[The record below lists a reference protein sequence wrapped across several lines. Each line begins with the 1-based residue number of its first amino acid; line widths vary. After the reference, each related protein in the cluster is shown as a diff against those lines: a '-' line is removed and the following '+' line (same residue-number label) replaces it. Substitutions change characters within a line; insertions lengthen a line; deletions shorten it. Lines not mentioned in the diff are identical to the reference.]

1 MIELSTDETELLR
14 LVFNDESIWDY
25 DILRFR
31 MQDSQRMAKYEK
43 MKYCGT
49 YREFLN
55 TGGTFEKLLILFMH
69 RSLFVDIEDLDKDY
83 DELQERGII
92 TLLQSIMV
100 DNQQKPMKKTKM
112 G

>member
-31 MQDSQRMAKYEK
+31 MQDAQRMAKYEK

-83 DELQERGII
+83 DQLQERGII

-100 DNQQKPMKKTKM
+100 DNQ
-112 G
+112 

>member
-31 MQDSQRMAKYEK
+31 MQDAQRMAKYEK
-43 MKYCGT
+43 MKHCGT

-55 TGGTFEKLLILFMH
+55 AGGTFEKLLILFMH

-100 DNQQKPMKKTKM
+100 DNQ
-112 G
+112 